1 MKLDQPWWLLIL
13 VPLLFAFVRTRPP
26 AVPFARALTL
36 GLQASLRRR
45 LSSWSVW
52 LRPVAAIALVLAL
65 CGPRIGRA
73 TYSEVVKGIDIQL
86 LLDVSG
92 SMQLRDLGAN
102 RTRLDVVRGV
112 LEEFVKGREGDRVGL
127 LTFALYPRVA
137 CPLTRDLAAVQE
149 ALRDVRPVLGN
160 SLEDRTAIGVAIAAA
175 AQRLSRSD
183 ATSKV
188 VVMLTDGEQI
198 VHDVGLDDAADYAA
212 LRGVRLY
219 TIAAGRAQSPWT
231 KKLES
236 IARATG
242 GQAYFARDATALTRI
257 YQEIGALETSTA
269 EERIHTSFADA
280 HFGFVLAAMLLL
292 MGDVVLRRFATKA
305 AP

>member
-1 MKLDQPWWLLIL
+1 MKFDQPAWLLTL
-13 VPLLFAFVRTRPP
+13 VPLLFAFVRTRSA
-26 AVPFARALTL
+26 AVPFARALAL
-36 GLQASLRRR
+36 GLPGSSRRR
-45 LSSWSVW
+45 LFSWSTW
-52 LRPVAAIALVLAL
+52 LRPAAVLALALAL

-73 TYSEVVKGIDIQL
+73 TYSEVTKGIDIQL

-92 SMQLRDLGAN
+92 SMQLRDLGSN

-112 LEEFVKGREGDRVGL
+112 LEDFVKGREGDRIGL

-137 CPLTRDLAAVQE
+137 CPLTRDHEAVLE
-149 ALRDVRPVLGN
+149 SLRDVRPVLGN
-160 SLEDRTAIGVAIAAA
+160 SQEDRTAIGVAIAAA
-175 AQRLSRSD
+175 AQRLTRSD

-212 LRGVRLY
+212 FHGVRLY
-219 TIAAGRAQSPWT
+219 TIAAGRALGPWT

-242 GQAYFARDATALTRI
+242 GQAYFARDGNALARI
-257 YQEIGALETSTA
+257 YQEIGTLEASTA

-280 HFGFVLAAMLLL
+280 HLGFVLAAMLLL
-292 MGDVVLRRFATKA
+292 LGDAVLRRFATRA